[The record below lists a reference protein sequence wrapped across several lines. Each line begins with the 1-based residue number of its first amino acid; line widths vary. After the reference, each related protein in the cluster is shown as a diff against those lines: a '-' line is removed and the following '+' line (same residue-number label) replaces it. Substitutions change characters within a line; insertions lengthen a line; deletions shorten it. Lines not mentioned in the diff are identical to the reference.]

1 MNALPTTISS
11 TVAKCIALLASDK
24 DGEILAAVS
33 AMRRTLAAE
42 KLDLHD
48 LANVVAGSP
57 STTAG
62 TTNNGQGF
70 DPVAAAQFC
79 LASPVAFDD
88 REVKFLLNIEHLI
101 RRGYRL
107 TAKQAKW
114 LGDLHLRARRAA
126 A

>member
-1 MNALPTTISS
+1 MNALPHTIAG
-11 TVAKCIALLASDK
+11 TVAKCIALLGSSQ
-24 DGEILAAVS
+24 DGEVLGAVAAL
-33 AMRRTLAAE
+33 RRTLAAE

-48 LANVVAGSP
+48 LAGFIARP
-57 STTAG
+57 SSAAG